1 MKQRELNKKS
11 NEELFKLKKQ
21 LEMDLTKASSNWG
34 TETVKNKEAG
44 IVSKKGMA
52 QKGSRTSLRKQIRR
66 IIAQIN
72 NTIQQRGLSE
82 ELDNGKHLSKR
93 RKRRLR
99 ARKKNG
105 K

>member
-1 MKQRELNKKS
+1 MKQKELNEKS
-11 NEELFKLKKQ
+11 DIELFRLKKR
-21 LEMDLTKASSNWG
+21 LEFDLTKASTNWG

-44 IVSKKGMA
+44 IVYNKGMV

-82 ELDNGKHLSKR
+82 ELDKGKRVSKR
-93 RKRRLR
+93 RRRRLR
-99 ARKKNG
+99 ARIKNG